1 MKKQTNTPGFRRF
14 PPRWLWVM
22 LLEMICSLAIC
33 LLLGLS
39 LWLGGF
45 VHGLCKWV
53 LTPACGL
60 LCACIAT
67 RAGFLNYL
75 AFLVPPLMC
84 LAANLILW
92 GYLPHPA
99 PVLVCAFA
107 SLVGAAAGEVLKRQ
121 HEKQRSKPWKKI

>member
-1 MKKQTNTPGFRRF
+1 MKKQTSAPVSRRF
-14 PPRWLWVM
+14 LPRWLRAM
-22 LLEMICSLAIC
+22 LLQMICMLGVC

-53 LTPACGL
+53 LTPVCGL
-60 LCACIAT
+60 IASCIAT

-75 AFLVPPLMC
+75 AFLIPPLMC

-99 PVLVCAFA
+99 PVLVCTFA